1 MAEPITLNSASR
13 EEDAALEALADLSQI
28 VPDWDRC
35 GVVGGHMVTVH
46 VALAGTVTDHR
57 PTGDADLAA
66 PVAVLADEGFAERL
80 ERLGYEPV
88 DGSRLARPTE
98 QPTLSST

>member
-13 EEDAALEALADLSQI
+13 EEDAALEALADLSRI

-35 GVVGGHMVTVH
+35 RVVGGHMVTIH
-46 VALAGTVTDHR
+46 VVLAGTVADHR
-57 PTGDADLAA
+57 PTLDADLAA

-80 ERLGYEPV
+80 ERLCYEPV